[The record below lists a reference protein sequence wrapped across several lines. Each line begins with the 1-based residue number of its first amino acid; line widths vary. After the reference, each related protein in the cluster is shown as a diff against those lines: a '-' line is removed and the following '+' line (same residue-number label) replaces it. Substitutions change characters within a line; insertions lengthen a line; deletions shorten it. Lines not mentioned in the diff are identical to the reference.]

1 MEENIAE
8 DNNISDNNL
17 TDPLKLN
24 NQQRN
29 IDEMTETENEAEK

>member
-24 NQQRN
+24 IQQRN